1 MDDKNRMDE
10 VFADPQ
16 VKHLAMTEPVEHPA
30 LGRLDIPRNA
40 VRSFTS
46 VAALVGLVGPA
57 WAAEILFTARRQK
70 PSRWDWSTASCR
82 PRICAMR

>member
-1 MDDKNRMDE
+1 VRADIRIASDDSQ
-10 VFADPQ
+10 FGI
-16 VKHLAMTEPVEHPA
+16 PA
-30 LGRLDIPRNA
+30 ARLGLGPR
-40 VRSFTS
+40 FTS